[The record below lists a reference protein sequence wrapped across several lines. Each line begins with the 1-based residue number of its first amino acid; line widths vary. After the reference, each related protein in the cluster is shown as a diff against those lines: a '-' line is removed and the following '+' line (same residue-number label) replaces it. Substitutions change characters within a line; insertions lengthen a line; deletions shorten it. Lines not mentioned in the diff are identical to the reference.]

1 MKKTL
6 SCSFIFYFNLFICLA
21 GLASCA
27 AQPEKAG
34 REPVKVIFD
43 NDMGND
49 IDDALAIDMLYKYAD
64 AGIIDLIGITSNKVE
79 PASVEYIDIL
89 NNFYG
94 YPDIPVGRLTGVEQ
108 YDRPNS
114 YALQTVADPSYKRS
128 IGNYDSLPESV
139 DLLRRLLAAQQD
151 SSVVI
156 IATGFSTNLARL
168 MDSKADASSE
178 LDGMELIRRK
188 VKHLHMMAG
197 DFRQEN
203 PIQEHNVVF
212 DIPAAQHVYDSWPTP
227 ITTSPFDVGEKI
239 LYPVESILNDFGFTD
254 KHPVVEA
261 YKVYKKMPYSRP
273 TWDLTS
279 VLYAIEPDSGYFEV
293 VGPGRVHVDGKSI
306 TTFTPE
312 AGGPHFYLA
321 ADSLQR
327 ERIRNRFVEIITRE
341 PAALSRE
348 TER

>member
-1 MKKTL
+1 MKKNHFTHSLFCLKIVL
-6 SCSFIFYFNLFICLA
+6 SLFL
-21 GLASCA
+21 LTSCT
-27 AQPEKAG
+27 AQPAKVDKN
-34 REPVKVIFD
+34 PIKVIFD

-64 AGIIDLIGITSNKVE
+64 DGIVDIIGITSNKVE
-79 PASVEYIDIL
+79 PASVEYLDIL

-94 YPDIPVGRLTGVEQ
+94 YPDIPIGRLTGVEQ

-114 YALQTVADPSYKRS
+114 YALQTIADPTYRRS

-139 DLLRRLLAAQQD
+139 DLLRKLLAAEED

-168 MDSKADASSE
+168 MSSKADSYSPLE
-178 LDGMELIRRK
+178 GMDLIRKK

-197 DFRQEN
+197 DFRQKN

-212 DIPAAQHVYDSWPTP
+212 DIPAAQQVYNSWPTP

-239 LYPVESILNDFGFTD
+239 LYPVTSILNDFKFTD

-261 YKVYKKMPYSRP
+261 YKVYKKMPYNRP

-279 VLYAIEPDSGYFEV
+279 VLYAIEPDSGYFQV
-293 VGPGRVHVDGKSI
+293 IGPGRVQVTDDGT
-306 TTFTPE
+306 TTFSPDPQGT
-312 AGGPHFYLA
+312 HFYLSV
-321 ADSLQR
+321 DSLQR
-327 ERIRNRFVEIITRE
+327 EQIRNRFLEIITRE
-341 PAALSRE
+341 PAVISE
-348 TER
+348 NTNK